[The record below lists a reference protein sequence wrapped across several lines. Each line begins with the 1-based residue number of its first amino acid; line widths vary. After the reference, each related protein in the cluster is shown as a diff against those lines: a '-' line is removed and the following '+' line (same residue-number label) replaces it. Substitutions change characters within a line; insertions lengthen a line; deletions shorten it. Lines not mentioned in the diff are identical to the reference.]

1 MGNDIKRSEEA
12 MLTNYEACDSNT
24 CLLKELSFIHITSR
38 LSQEQIQM
46 VTMFVV
52 ILSLF
57 FLVKIERTNLK
68 VWPIK

>member
-1 MGNDIKRSEEA
+1 MGNVIKRSEEA

-24 CLLKELSFIHITSR
+24 CLFKELNFIHITSR

-46 VTMFVV
+46 VTMFVA

-57 FLVKIERTNLK
+57 WSK
-68 VWPIK
+68 

>member
-12 MLTNYEACDSNT
+12 MLTNYEASDSNT
-24 CLLKELSFIHITSR
+24 SLFKELNFIHIISR

-52 ILSLF
+52 LLSFF
-57 FLVKIERTNLK
+57 FLAKIEKTSLK
-68 VWPIK
+68 V